1 MCLYGDKNGCE
12 CHFMTLIGVQL
23 PSKRQEIKFS

>member
-1 MCLYGDKNGCE
+1 
-12 CHFMTLIGVQL
+12 MTLIGVQL